1 MEFSKERE
9 QEKDGV
15 LSVWQGFQ
23 GSVELVSFPVLS
35 RKQVKRV
42 ALGANHSVFLT
53 SDQEVFSCGKNNYGQ
68 LGIGELD
75 TEYAFDPVPVTT
87 LDGRC
92 VVEVACGL
100 NHCAVV
106 TKDGSALCWGDSK
119 QGQCGLQQ
127 DRVLSPY
134 PVVIQQVSSNTCE
147 HGVQAEANNIK
158 FTEVACGATH
168 TLGLSVDSEL
178 WVWGSGP
185 GIGIEGATGVIPP
198 TLIETLSG
206 RNILSICCGEN
217 HSIVLVEKSVIGES
231 DRDKR
236 QSTSSII
243 ELKAHKFY
251 PSTCAKCQSEIYTY
265 METSDTCII
274 SNEHSCEHAQPI
286 SGDFSGDGTSNNQSA
301 DKSLDNLASGHAE
314 DQPHEDGQE
323 DVNKQIETESDDL
336 TSQKTEEELISTEKE
351 NSDNITVTKSEE
363 TSISDPN
370 PGCDDVISPRIGE
383 DAISQ
388 TIADDQLTS
397 GHQVND
403 LDPAADSKCPHKDPV
418 TEEKDSKS
426 KDSTMSD
433 VTHQPFS
440 DPLQASAAE
449 STDDKASNIQAVG
462 RSKSFMD
469 GNEALQFLSKQYE
482 DKDLAEIR
490 PKTVEQRSTLGHLWS
505 ALPSGRNAVLMQ
517 MSAVQ
522 QQVSSMTSKAISTV
536 TDKLPFAT
544 NQASNDPVS
553 WDLGNVKLDA
563 EGQKPNM
570 ESEHDLMSESN
581 SSLDDQS
588 SSISTPSTEDEQ
600 VPENTSPQMAES
612 SFIERINEHTP
623 LVDSSIEDLR
633 DGETIPE
640 RKSMSVRTLQVK
652 EEQMSKRASVLGP
665 KPDLQVVPSKEVI
678 LDTEVWSWG
687 RNFRGQLGIGDS
699 IDRNKPCLVK
709 VLNGK
714 QVVKVT
720 AGSQHSLALTADSQ
734 VYSWGSN
741 VSKQLGHSEENC
753 KPTKLKV
760 MSGCHIWDIAAGE
773 CFSVFLMDRSGF
785 QPEVHYVGKHPCQE
799 VYVPIYKTE
808 RLVALSFLKQAGWI
822 RALSAGGDNCACLS
836 CWSFSGHI
844 GSVFELISQERRF
857 FHHLTRIRKL
867 VVNTLQRH
875 PFYTSL
881 DVYPYKSTLQN
892 LLSSFTK
899 VYEQVGRC
907 YVEMNRMVGDGENV
921 LKASFFSNYGNL
933 ADYIKRYMIAFG
945 DMLGISGFEYCG
957 KMGSAYFEGIAKVFT
972 LILEE
977 KKVEKA
983 QFGNTFQK
991 LMAAPLQHVKEYSRL
1006 ADKLAGNYESGSEEY
1021 EALNK
1026 VSLKW
1031 NSLQHFIATEQTMA
1045 ANTGVFWET
1054 INQQKLVDAL
1064 KIPSRRL
1071 VRDSKTHP
1079 LTLQG
1084 AGRFSVN
1091 HFILFNDLFVHSQ
1104 YSSYQV
1110 FKLETLWVETPSSDS
1125 DKKQHQITITAPEDK
1140 LFLLAPSTAVKTEW
1154 IMALNSTI
1162 NKVITSQKLVTRRGS
1177 MERMAPPGVRQAT
1190 HTFAKHSIYKD
1201 ACYTGTF
1208 LNGLV
1213 HGHGEIKWSDGRNYT
1228 GSFRD
1233 GKQHGHGRLL
1243 ILQDD
1248 GKERCQEGYW
1258 RDGRLHGIGKVKY
1271 ANGDVYEGYFREG
1284 MRQGHGTY
1292 RHGGH
1297 NSNSASIYIGEW
1309 NQDQKQGYGVIDD
1322 VLKGEKY
1329 MGMWNDGNRHGNG
1342 IVVTLDGMYFE
1353 GNFTS
1358 GKMTGFGLM
1367 LTDDNSCYEGD
1378 FNGITQLQGKGVLTL
1393 PTGDKIEGTFNG
1405 SWNEGLKL
1413 NGTFHK
1419 TSTPDERRS
1428 NHTVGLSSSHFKKLC
1443 VPPDKR
1449 WSDMFHHCSSILGF
1463 KGRGKPDTAKA
1474 WEAVAVMVTRG
1485 RESLW
1490 EAKQRGTLRRG
1501 TKMEQLED
1509 LEKIPPFNAGK
1520 LTIEV
1525 YTQIKVYLQK
1535 AFDTNFHP
1543 LGQVMEGLVDVF
1555 RAAYIGVG
1563 AHPRLLAHA
1572 VQEVMSFIK
1581 RLFKIVRILFPDLPI
1596 NGGPLQIVS
1605 EDVLAR
1611 RKDYPHS
1618 DTESID
1624 SALLDSDEKIEIV
1637 TAGSLL
1643 QPLLLPKIYPPLF
1656 DLYALYNDKEDE
1668 RYWERVQK
1676 LNKQG
1681 DMALMAYLGI
1691 DQRFWLIE
1699 EIMFQDKRKRL
1710 SSLRDHCYLSSVDTL
1725 QQISTAFSPK
1735 EKLEV
1740 IQKTFLEI
1748 TKTVQLALNEDHMWC
1763 MDELFPVF
1771 QYVVVRSKIRHLG
1784 AEVHLIEDL
1793 MESHLENGELGI
1805 MFTTLHAC
1813 YYQIQNEKL
1822 PSH

>member
-1 MEFSKERE
+1 MEFLKERE
-9 QEKDGV
+9 EEKDGI
-15 LSVWQGFQ
+15 LSVWQGYQ
-23 GSVELVSFPVLS
+23 GNVELVSFPVLS
-35 RKQVKRV
+35 RKQIKRV
-42 ALGANHSVFLT
+42 ALGGDHSVFLT
-53 SDQEVFSCGKNNYGQ
+53 CDQEVFSCGKNNYGQ

-75 TEYAFDPVPVTT
+75 TEYAFDPVLVTA
-87 LDGRC
+87 LDGC
-92 VVEVACGL
+92 DVVEVACGS

-106 TKDGSALCWGDSK
+106 TKNGLCLCWGESK
-119 QGQCGLQQ
+119 HGQCGLQQ
-127 DRVLSPY
+127 DRVISPHQI
-134 PVVIQQVSSNTCE
+134 VIQQVSGNICE
-147 HGVQAEANNIK
+147 HGVQAEAN
-158 FTEVACGATH
+158 TVRLTSVACGSTH
-168 TLGLSVDSEL
+168 TLGLSVNSEL

-185 GIGIEGATGVIPP
+185 GIGIEGTTGASPP
-198 TLIETLSG
+198 TQIEAMLG
-206 RNILSICCGEN
+206 KKVISICCGDS
-217 HSIVLVEKSVIGES
+217 HCIVLAEKGVTTES
-231 DRDKR
+231 DREKR
-236 QSTSSII
+236 QSTSSNV

-251 PSTCAKCQSEIYTY
+251 PSTCAKCQAEIYTY
-265 METSDTCII
+265 MDTSDTCII
-274 SNEHSCEHAQPI
+274 SNEHSCEHSQPMPVDLTGE
-286 SGDFSGDGTSNNQSA
+286 STTNNQSA
-301 DKSLDNLASGHAE
+301 DRLHQSVPHAPTDAE
-314 DQPHEDGQE
+314 DRKDHEE
-323 DVNKQIETESDDL
+323 DVNKKSEIESADLIPQKAGKEDSCKEQEKMDESKVIESKEPSTGDPDIGSDVIVPSGKGEDTQQTGSGQLTCDLEVKSDQVANNGSKPISSDLLHQVSKTSSVVPDDEKSTEESIQEKGSSLTVEQIEDKQS
-336 TSQKTEEELISTEKE
+336 ST
-351 NSDNITVTKSEE
+351 TV
-363 TSISDPN
+363 
-370 PGCDDVISPRIGE
+370 
-383 DAISQ
+383 
-388 TIADDQLTS
+388 
-397 GHQVND
+397 
-403 LDPAADSKCPHKDPV
+403 
-418 TEEKDSKS
+418 
-426 KDSTMSD
+426 
-433 VTHQPFS
+433 
-440 DPLQASAAE
+440 
-449 STDDKASNIQAVG
+449 VG
-462 RSKSFMD
+462 RSTSFMD
-469 GNEALQFLSKQYE
+469 GNEALEFLSKQYE

-505 ALPSGRNAVLMQ
+505 ALPSSPNKVLMQ

-522 QQVSSMTSKAISTV
+522 QQVSSMTSKAISSV
-536 TDKLPFAT
+536 TDKLPFT
-544 NQASNDPVS
+544 SLQSNKDPVT
-553 WDLGNVKLDA
+553 WDLGNVPMEA
-563 EGQKPNM
+563 EVENHVEDG
-570 ESEHDLMSESN
+570 HDMSESN
-581 SSLDDQS
+581 SSLDEQS
-588 SSISTPSTEDEQ
+588 MSTPSGDDDQ
-600 VPENTSPQMAES
+600 VSENASPQMAES

-633 DGETIPE
+633 DGETTSE
-640 RKSMSVRTLQVK
+640 RKSLSVRTLQVK
-652 EEQMSKRASVLGP
+652 EEQLNRRASVLGS
-665 KPDLQVVPSKEVI
+665 KPDLVAPTKDVI

-687 RNFRGQLGIGDS
+687 RNFRGQLGTGDS
-699 IDRNKPCLVK
+699 IDRSKPCLVK
-709 VLNGK
+709 LLNGK
-714 QVVKVT
+714 QVVKIV

-741 VSKQLGHSEENC
+741 VSKQLGHSEESS
-753 KPTKLKV
+753 KPTKLKI

-785 QPEVHYVGKHPCQE
+785 QPEVHYVGKHPCQD
-799 VYVPIYKTE
+799 VFVPIYKTD
-808 RLVALSFLKQAGWI
+808 RLVSLSFLKQAGWI

-844 GSVFELISQERRF
+844 GSVFELLSQERRF
-857 FHHLTRIRKL
+857 FHHLSRIRKL
-867 VVNTLQRH
+867 VVNILQRH
-875 PFYTSL
+875 TFYTTL

-892 LLSSFTK
+892 LLSSFLK
-899 VYEQVGRC
+899 LHQQVGQC
-907 YVEMNRMVGDGENV
+907 YVEMNQMVRDGENV
-921 LKASFFSNYGNL
+921 LNSSFFRNFGNL
-933 ADYIKRYMIAFG
+933 ADDVKRYTIAFG

-957 KMGSAYFEGIAKVFT
+957 KTGSAFFETIVKVFT

-983 QFGNTFQK
+983 QFGSLFRK
-991 LMAAPLQHVKEYSRL
+991 LMAAPLQHIKEYSRM
-1006 ADKLAGNYESGSEEY
+1006 ADKLAGNYQSGSEEFDL
-1021 EALNK
+1021 LNK
-1026 VSLKW
+1026 VSVRW
-1031 NSLQHFIATEQTMA
+1031 SSLQHFIAVEQTMA
-1045 ANTGVFWET
+1045 DNTSMFWET

-1064 KIPSRRL
+1064 KIPSRRV

-1079 LTLQG
+1079 LSLQG
-1084 AGRFSVN
+1084 AGRFSANYFV
-1091 HFILFNDLFVHSQ
+1091 LFNDLFVHIQ
-1104 YSSYQV
+1104 YSSFQV
-1110 FKLETLWVETPSSDS
+1110 YKLETLWVEAPSSDG
-1125 DKKQHQITITAPEDK
+1125 DKKQHLITITAPEDK
-1140 LFLLAPSTAVKTEW
+1140 LFLLASSTAIKTEW

-1162 NKVITSQKLVTRRGS
+1162 NKVITSQKSVTRRGS
-1177 MERMAPPGVRQAT
+1177 MERMAPPSVRQAT

-1213 HGHGEIKWSDGRNYT
+1213 HGHGEMKWSDGRKYT
-1228 GSFRD
+1228 GSFKE

-1248 GKERCQEGYW
+1248 GNERCQEGYW

-1271 ANGDVYEGYFREG
+1271 SNGDVYEGYFKEG

-1309 NQDQKQGYGVIDD
+1309 NVDQKQGYGVIDD

-1353 GNFTS
+1353 GNFTA

-1367 LTDDNSCYEGD
+1367 LTDDNSCYEGE
-1378 FNGITQLQGKGVLTL
+1378 FSGITQLQGKGVLTL
-1393 PTGDKIEGTFNG
+1393 PTGDKIDGTFNG
-1405 SWNEGLKL
+1405 SWNEGLKI

-1419 TSTPDERRS
+1419 TLTIEERRS
-1428 NHTVGLSSSHFKKLC
+1428 NHPIGLNSSSFTKLC

-1449 WSDMFHHCSSILGF
+1449 WSDMFFHCSSILGF

-1474 WEAVAVMVTRG
+1474 WEAVAVMVTKG
-1485 RESLW
+1485 RESLR

-1509 LEKIPPFNAGK
+1509 LEKIPPFNTGK
-1520 LTIEV
+1520 MTIEI
-1525 YTQIKVYLQK
+1525 YSQIKIYLQK

-1543 LGQVMEGLVDVF
+1543 LGQLMEGLVDVF

-1563 AHPRLLAHA
+1563 AHPRLLTHA
-1572 VQEVMSFIK
+1572 VQEVKSFIK
-1581 RLFKIVRILFPDLPI
+1581 RLFKIVRILFPDLPV
-1596 NGGPLQIVS
+1596 NAGPLQIVS
-1605 EDVLAR
+1605 EDVLN
-1611 RKDYPHS
+1611 RKKDSPRS

-1624 SALLDSDEKIEIV
+1624 SGLLEVDEKIEIV

-1699 EIMFQDKRKRL
+1699 ETLFQDKRKRL

-1740 IQKTFLEI
+1740 IQQTFLEI
-1748 TKTVQLALNEDHMWC
+1748 TKTVQQALNEDHVWC

-1793 MESHLENGELGI
+1793 METHLENGELGI

>member
-1 MEFSKERE
+1 MLSKFKFPGVRIVVEAMHSEYENLSATYSE
-9 QEKDGV
+9 QEKDGI
-15 LSVWQGFQ
+15 LSVWQGYQ
-23 GSVELVSFPVLS
+23 GNVELVSFPILS
-35 RKQVKRV
+35 RKQIRRV
-42 ALGANHSVFLT
+42 ALGGHHSVFLT
-53 SDQEVFSCGKNNYGQ
+53 SGQEVFSCGKNNHGQ
-68 LGIGELD
+68 LGIGSLD
-75 TEYAFDPVPVTT
+75 PEYAFDQVQVTA
-87 LDGRC
+87 LNGRD
-92 VVEVACGL
+92 VIEVACGSD
-100 NHCAVV
+100 HCAVT
-106 TKDGSALCWGDSK
+106 TKNGSALCWGDSS

-127 DRVLSPY
+127 DKVTSPY
-134 PVVIQQVSSNTCE
+134 QVIIKQGPANVCE
-147 HGVQAEANNIK
+147 HGVEAGANNVLLTK
-158 FTEVACGATH
+158 VACGSSH
-168 TLGLSVDSEL
+168 TLGLSVTSEL

-185 GIGIEGATGVIPP
+185 GIGIEGVTDVSPP
-198 TLIETLSG
+198 TQIEALSS
-206 RNILSICCGEN
+206 RNILDICCGDS
-217 HSIVLVEKSVIGES
+217 HCVVLVARTANGDS
-231 DRDKR
+231 DREKR
-236 QSTSSII
+236 QSTSSNV

-251 PSTCAKCQSEIYTY
+251 PSTCAKCQAEIYTY

-274 SNEHSCEHAQPI
+274 SNEHSCDHSLPI
-286 SGDFSGDGTSNNQSA
+286 TGNVPGGDGASSSQSA
-301 DKSLDNLASGHAE
+301 GILHLNSTSDHAE
-314 DQPHEDGQE
+314 DIFQE
-323 DVNKQIETESDDL
+323 DAKEHAMKKSEVGK
-336 TSQKTEEELISTEKE
+336 TSNVPQNKE
-351 NSDNITVTKSEE
+351 NTDNTATKSEDTSNSE
-363 TSISDPN
+363 PDDVSEVFPPSNEEKAESQPTVVGKESISDLQAKPDQG
-370 PGCDDVISPRIGE
+370 PTPDSQSPISHPLQE
-383 DAISQ
+383 DAETLNGAFVEKNPKSVEESPAVQ
-388 TIADDQLTS
+388 MTTS
-397 GHQVND
+397 
-403 LDPAADSKCPHKDPV
+403 V
-418 TEEKDSKS
+418 TE
-426 KDSTMSD
+426 
-433 VTHQPFS
+433 
-440 DPLQASAAE
+440 A
-449 STDDKASNIQAVG
+449 TDGTLRSGNVSLVG
-462 RSKSFMD
+462 RSTSFMD
-469 GNEALQFLSKQYE
+469 ENEALEFLSKQYE
-482 DKDLAEIR
+482 DKDLADIR
-490 PKTVEQRSTLGHLWS
+490 PKTVDQRSTLGQLWS
-505 ALPSGRNAVLMQ
+505 ALPSSPNKVFMQ

-522 QQVSSMTSKAISTV
+522 QQVTSMTSKAFSTV
-536 TDKLPFAT
+536 TDRLPFT
-544 NQASNDPVS
+544 STQASKDPVT
-553 WDLGNVKLDA
+553 WDLGDVGVEPEVQNTDTDG
-563 EGQKPNM
+563 GQNI
-570 ESEHDLMSESN
+570 SESN

-588 SSISTPSTEDEQ
+588 VSTPSEDDEQ
-600 VPENTSPQMAES
+600 TSETTAVQMAES

-623 LVDSSIEDLR
+623 LVDSSTEDLR
-633 DGETIPE
+633 EGEITLE
-640 RKSMSVRTLQVK
+640 RRSMSVRALQVK
-652 EEQMSKRASVLGP
+652 EDQLDRRTSFLGGQP
-665 KPDLQVVPSKEVI
+665 AVPTKEII
-678 LDTEVWSWG
+678 LDTEVWAWG
-687 RNFRGQLGIGDS
+687 RNYRGQLGTGDA

-709 VLNGK
+709 LLNGK

-741 VSKQLGHSEENC
+741 VSKQLGHTEENS
-753 KPTKLKV
+753 KPTKIKV
-760 MSGCHIWDIAAGE
+760 MSGCHIWDMAAGE

-785 QPEVHYVGKHPCQE
+785 QPEVHYVGKHPCQDL
-799 VYVPIYKTE
+799 YVPIYKTD

-844 GSVFELISQERRF
+844 GSVFELLSQERRF

-892 LLSSFTK
+892 LLSSFHK
-899 VYEQVGRC
+899 LHDQAGRC
-907 YVEMNRMVGDGENV
+907 YVEMNQMVGDGENV
-921 LKASFFSNYGNL
+921 LDSSFFRNYGNL
-933 ADYIKRYMIAFG
+933 ADNIRRYTIAFG

-957 KMGSAYFEGIAKVFT
+957 KMGSAYFESITKVFT

-983 QFGNTFQK
+983 QFGSTFRK
-991 LMAAPLQHVKEYSRL
+991 LMAAPLQHVKEYSRM
-1006 ADKLAGNYESGSEEY
+1006 ADKLAGNFQSGSEESDL
-1021 EALNK
+1021 LNK
-1026 VSLKW
+1026 VSVKW
-1031 NSLQHFIATEQTMA
+1031 SSLQHFIGVEQNMA
-1045 ANTGVFWET
+1045 VNTGAFWES
-1054 INQQKLVDAL
+1054 INQPKLVDAL

-1104 YSSYQV
+1104 YSSFQV
-1110 FKLETLWVETPSSDS
+1110 YKLETLWVEASSSDI
-1125 DKKQHQITITAPEDK
+1125 DKKQHLITITAPEDK
-1140 LFLLAPSTAVKTEW
+1140 LFLLAPSTAIKTEW

-1162 NKVITSQKLVTRRGS
+1162 NKVITSQKSVTRRGS

-1190 HTFAKHSIYKD
+1190 YVFNKHSIYKD

-1213 HGHGEIKWSDGRNYT
+1213 HGHGEMKWSDGRKYT
-1228 GSFRD
+1228 GSFKE

-1258 RDGRLHGIGKVKY
+1258 RDGRLHGIGKVRY
-1271 ANGDVYEGYFREG
+1271 ANGDMYEGYFKEG
-1284 MRQGHGTY
+1284 MRHGHGTY

-1309 NQDQKQGYGVIDD
+1309 NVDQKQGYGVIDD

-1353 GNFTS
+1353 GNFTA

-1367 LTDDNSCYEGD
+1367 LTDDNSCYEGE
-1378 FNGITQLQGKGVLTL
+1378 FSGITQLQGKGVLTL
-1393 PTGDKIEGTFNG
+1393 PTGDKIDGTFNG
-1405 SWNEGLKL
+1405 SWNEGLKI

-1419 TSTPDERRS
+1419 TVSPDERRS
-1428 NHTVGLSSSHFKKLC
+1428 THNVGLSSSNFTKLC

-1449 WSDMFHHCSSILGF
+1449 WSDMFHHCSTILGF

-1509 LEKIPPFNAGK
+1509 LEKIPPFNTGK
-1520 LTIEV
+1520 MTVEV
-1525 YTQIKVYLQK
+1525 YSQIKVYLHK

-1543 LGQVMEGLVDVF
+1543 LGQLMEGLVDVF

-1563 AHPRLLAHA
+1563 AHPRLLTHA
-1572 VQEVMSFIK
+1572 VQEVRSFIK
-1581 RLFKIVRILFPDLPI
+1581 RLFKIVRILFPDLPV

-1605 EDVLAR
+1605 EEVFFA
-1611 RKDYPHS
+1611 
-1618 DTESID
+1618 TEV
-1624 SALLDSDEKIEIV
+1624 V

-1676 LNKQG
+1676 LNRQG

-1699 EIMFQDKRKRL
+1699 ETMFQDKRKRL

-1735 EKLEV
+1735 EKLKV
-1740 IQKTFLEI
+1740 IQQTFLEI
-1748 TKTVQLALNEDHMWC
+1748 SKTVQQALNEDHMWC

-1793 MESHLENGELGI
+1793 MEPHLENGELGI